1 MGMIMGAAVLLFG
14 TALASP
20 VQAGA
25 PTGVPPVR
33 SATAATALAA
43 ATAFALQ
50 DLGTLGGGS
59 SAAADLNASGQV
71 VGTSR
76 TAGGADHAFLWDP
89 ATRGMVDLGTLGVLE
104 GVDYSFRS
112 EAIGVN
118 DRGQVVGNSCSRED
132 VYSCIGFL
140 WDPSTRQMTDLGP
153 PPSGWT
159 ELPRPNAI
167 DNQGRIVGDL
177 GSYGASWWSR
187 STGWQPLDDPTRE
200 DDGYGTA
207 FDINE
212 LGQIVGGGSPTI
224 RGPDTGEMEPY
235 LFDLRTGHAAFRP
248 DGCCGEIGPFAVNE
262 RSQLLGN
269 GFPGDAPYVWNTI
282 SGSVTSLGVAA
293 TAADI
298 NESGQVVGTA
308 AGHGFA
314 WDPVTRTMTDL
325 GTLGGATSDAAAV
338 NDLGRIAGTSLSAT
352 GQPRAVLWARSAPSV
367 VTVAVTASAD
377 TVVAQLAKG
386 RNFGA
391 SVSLATRGSAGNA
404 LISYLRF
411 PLPPAP
417 AGKTLSGVTLQF
429 RVVSDSFAGS
439 TAPQAVNLVS
449 GAWSEMGTTYLNR
462 PALGPKLGSLMGAPA
477 RGTRYTIVLDAAK
490 VRGLPGKNLNIALTG
505 SPVSDSL
512 WFNAH
517 EASSASNRP
526 QMTLTFRS

>member
-1 MGMIMGAAVLLFG
+1 
-14 TALASP
+14 
-20 VQAGA
+20 
-25 PTGVPPVR
+25 VPP
-33 SATAATALAA
+33 AA
-43 ATAFALQ
+43 AFTLQ

-59 SAAADLNASGQV
+59 STGADLNATGQV

-89 ATRGMVDLGTLGVLE
+89 TSRRMVDLGTLGVLR
-104 GVDYSFRS
+104 GTDYSFRS
-112 EAIGVN
+112 EATGVN

-140 WDPSTRQMTDLGP
+140 WDPTTRQMTDLGS

-159 ELPRPNAI
+159 DYPRPNAI
-167 DNQGRIVGDL
+167 DNQGRVVGDL
-177 GSYGASWWSR
+177 EWYGASWWSPA
-187 STGWQPLDDPTRE
+187 TGWQKIDDPARE

-212 LGQIVGGGSPTI
+212 LGQVAGGGSPTI

-248 DGCCGEIGPFAVNE
+248 DGCCGDIGPFAVNE
-262 RSQLLGN
+262 RSQVLGN

-282 SGSVTSLGVAA
+282 SGTVSSLGAAA

-308 AGHGFA
+308 AGHGFT
-314 WDPVTRTMTDL
+314 WDPVTHTMTDL

-338 NDLGRIAGTSLSAT
+338 NDLGRIAGTSLSAA
-352 GQPRAVLWARSAPSV
+352 GQSRAVLWTPSAPSV

-377 TVVAQLAKG
+377 TVVAQLAKS

-417 AGKTLSGVTLQF
+417 AGRTLTGVTLQF
-429 RVVSDSFAGS
+429 RVVGDSFAGS
-439 TAPQAVNLVS
+439 VATQKVNLVS
-449 GAWSEMGTTYLNR
+449 GAWTEMGTTYSNR
-462 PALGPKLGSLMGAPA
+462 PGLGPTLGSLAGAPA
-477 RGTRYTIVLDAAK
+477 RGTRYTIALDAHQ
-490 VRGLPGKNLNIALTG
+490 VRGLLGKNLNIAMTG
-505 SPVSDSL
+505 SSVPDSM

-517 EASSASNRP
+517 EALSASNRP
-526 QMTLTFRS
+526 QVTLTFGS